1 MGRACFYM
9 NRTVFSRLMIAAL
22 EKSNHALAIQP
33 AMSQFGVPQN
43 WTTFLGVPLRKTDA
57 LLNTEARVI

>member
-1 MGRACFYM
+1 
-9 NRTVFSRLMIAAL
+9 
-22 EKSNHALAIQP
+22 
-33 AMSQFGVPQN
+33 MSQFGVPQN